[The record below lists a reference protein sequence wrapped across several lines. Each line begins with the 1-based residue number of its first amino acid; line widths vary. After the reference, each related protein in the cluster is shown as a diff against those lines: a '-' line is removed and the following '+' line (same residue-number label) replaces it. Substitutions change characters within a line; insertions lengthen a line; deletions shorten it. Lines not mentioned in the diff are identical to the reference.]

1 MFSKLK
7 PKSEFGRNVLTL
19 MTGTTIAQAI
29 PVAIS
34 PILTRIYTPE
44 NFGMFA
50 LFISIVS
57 IMAVASTGKYELAI
71 LLPKKN
77 STAYQLV
84 SLSLMLSLVVSL
96 FYILSMVGANIMYSF
111 EPIYYLLPTTVFFIS
126 LNNIFDRYNNRI
138 KNYKLMS
145 YQRLIKTTIES
156 ITSIVFITLFSI
168 KTGLIWG
175 FILGYFISS
184 FTMLYINFES
194 FKNLKLK
201 PSLSKMQVLA
211 IKYINFPRYS
221 MPHTFLNTLSANIP
235 IFLIPFFY
243 TNHTLGLYAFGLKIV
258 QTPLSLLSTS
268 VFNVLGQ
275 KMAEEYTK
283 GNEIKSLFINMVKKL
298 VVLAIMMIPF
308 FVYIDEIFAFIF
320 GEEWR
325 IAGDYI
331 QVLSPWILLVFVASS
346 FATIPHIYN
355 KQRKALMIEIIR
367 ITIQLLILIIGGLLF
382 EIKVTLLLL
391 SLFSSLVIIYN
402 FSWYFSLTKQRIEID
417 K

>member
-1 MFSKLK
+1 
-7 PKSEFGRNVLTL
+7 
-19 MTGTTIAQAI
+19 
-29 PVAIS
+29 
-34 PILTRIYTPE
+34 
-44 NFGMFA
+44 
-50 LFISIVS
+50 
-57 IMAVASTGKYELAI
+57 
-71 LLPKKN
+71 
-77 STAYQLV
+77 
-84 SLSLMLSLVVSL
+84 
-96 FYILSMVGANIMYSF
+96 
-111 EPIYYLLPTTVFFIS
+111 
-126 LNNIFDRYNNRI
+126 
-138 KNYKLMS
+138 MS

-156 ITSIVFITLFSI
+156 ITSIVFITLFGI

-175 FILGYFISS
+175 FILGYFMSS

-308 FVYIDEIFAFIF
+308 FVYID
-320 GEEWR
+320 
-325 IAGDYI
+325 
-331 QVLSPWILLVFVASS
+331 
-346 FATIPHIYN
+346 
-355 KQRKALMIEIIR
+355 
-367 ITIQLLILIIGGLLF
+367 
-382 EIKVTLLLL
+382 
-391 SLFSSLVIIYN
+391 
-402 FSWYFSLTKQRIEID
+402 
-417 K
+417 